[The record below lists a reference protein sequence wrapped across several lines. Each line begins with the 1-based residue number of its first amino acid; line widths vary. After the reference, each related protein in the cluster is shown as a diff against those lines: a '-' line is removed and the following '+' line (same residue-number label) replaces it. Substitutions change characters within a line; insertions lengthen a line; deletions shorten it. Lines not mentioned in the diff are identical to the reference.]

1 MRGLNM
7 KERVILHSD
16 LNNFYASVECLHRP
30 EIRDKPV
37 AVCGDPFLRH
47 GIVLAKNYPA
57 KATGIQTG
65 EAIWQAQQKCP
76 GLIVL
81 PPNFGLYLRFA
92 RLAREIY
99 ASYTDQVEPFGLDEA
114 WLDVTSS
121 CHIFGDGEEIA
132 NQIRARVKEE
142 MGVTASVGVSFNKIF
157 AKLGSDMKKPDATIV
172 ITSEN
177 FRSMIWPLPAGD
189 LLYVG
194 RATKH
199 KLAARGIT
207 SIGDIAVADP
217 AWLRSLLGK
226 WGEVLWSFANGF
238 DNSPVLRMG
247 EELQIKSVGN
257 SITTPRDLETDE
269 DVEMTFY
276 VLSESVAERMREH
289 GFKCRT
295 AQIYVRD
302 KNLCTSSAQGKF
314 LRPTQLSADLAEK
327 AMSLFRTS
335 YTWENPVRSLGVKG
349 TDLVA
354 ANSCE
359 QLFLFEDEER
369 RLKQERIEAA
379 VDVLRQRFGHFSI
392 QRALLLQDEK
402 LGAINPKEDH
412 VIHPVAFFKEGGLP

>member
-1 MRGLNM
+1 M
-7 KERVILHSD
+7 KKRVILHSD

-30 EIRDKPV
+30 EIREKPV
-37 AVCGDPFLRH
+37 AVCGDPLLRH

-57 KATGIQTG
+57 KAAGIQTG

-76 GLIVL
+76 GLVVL

-99 ASYTDQVEPFGLDEA
+99 TTYTDQVEPFGLDEA
-114 WLDVTSS
+114 WLDVTGS
-121 CHIFGDGEEIA
+121 CQVFGDGREIA
-132 NQIRARVKEE
+132 DRIRTRIKEE
-142 MGVTASVGVSFNKIF
+142 LGVTASVGVSYNKIF
-157 AKLGSDMKKPDATIV
+157 AKLGSDMKKPDATTV

-194 RATKH
+194 RATKR
-199 KLAARGIT
+199 KLASRGIVL
-207 SIGDIAVADP
+207 IGDIAAAQPD
-217 AWLRSLLGK
+217 WLRSLLGK
-226 WGEVLWSFANGF
+226 WGEVLWAFANGL
-238 DNSPVLRMG
+238 DNSPVIRMG
-247 EELQIKSVGN
+247 EEAQIKSVGN
-257 SITTPRDLETDE
+257 SITTPRDLETDK

-276 VLSESVAERMREH
+276 VLSESVAERMRQH

-302 KNLCTSSAQGKF
+302 KNLCSLGAQGKF
-314 LRPTQLSADLAEK
+314 LRPTQLSSELAEK
-327 AMSLFRTS
+327 AMSLFRAH
-335 YTWENPVRSLGVKG
+335 YAWENPVRSLGVKG

-354 ANSCE
+354 ADSYE
-359 QLFLFEDEER
+359 QLFLFENEAR
-369 RLKQERIEAA
+369 RLKQEKIEAT
-379 VDVLRQRFGHFSI
+379 VDELRNRFGHFSI

-412 VIHPVAFFKEGGLP
+412 VIHPVAFFKEGRLP

>member
-1 MRGLNM
+1 M
-7 KERVILHSD
+7 KKRVILHSD

-30 EIRDKPV
+30 EIREKPV
-37 AVCGDPFLRH
+37 AVCGDPLLRH

-76 GLIVL
+76 GLVVL

-99 ASYTDQVEPFGLDEA
+99 TTYTDQVEPFGLDEA
-114 WLDVTSS
+114 WLDVTGS
-121 CHIFGDGEEIA
+121 CQVFGDGREIA
-132 NQIRARVKEE
+132 DRIRTRIKEE
-142 MGVTASVGVSFNKIF
+142 LGVTASVGVSYNKIF
-157 AKLGSDMKKPDATIV
+157 AKLGSDMKKPDATTV

-194 RATKH
+194 RATKR
-199 KLAARGIT
+199 KLASRGIVL
-207 SIGDIAVADP
+207 IGDIAAAQPD
-217 AWLRSLLGK
+217 WLRSLLGK
-226 WGEVLWSFANGF
+226 WGEVLWAFANGL
-238 DNSPVLRMG
+238 DNSPVIRMG
-247 EELQIKSVGN
+247 EEAQIKSVGN
-257 SITTPRDLETDE
+257 SITTPRDLETDK

-276 VLSESVAERMREH
+276 VLSESVAERMRQH

-302 KNLCTSSAQGKF
+302 KNLCSLGAQGKF
-314 LRPTQLSADLAEK
+314 LRPTQLSSELAEK
-327 AMSLFRTS
+327 AMSLFRAH
-335 YTWENPVRSLGVKG
+335 YAWENPVRSLGVKG

-354 ANSCE
+354 ADSYE
-359 QLFLFEDEER
+359 QLFLFENEAR
-369 RLKQERIEAA
+369 RLKQEKIEAT
-379 VDVLRQRFGHFSI
+379 VDELRNRFGHFSI

-412 VIHPVAFFKEGGLP
+412 VIHPVAFFKEGRLP

>member
-1 MRGLNM
+1 M

-37 AVCGDPFLRH
+37 AVCGDPLLRH

-76 GLIVL
+76 GLVVL

-114 WLDVTSS
+114 WLDVGGS
-121 CHIFGDGEEIA
+121 CQVFGDGREIA
-132 NQIRARVKEE
+132 DRIRTRIKEE
-142 MGVTASVGVSFNKIF
+142 LGVTASVGVSYNKIF
-157 AKLGSDMKKPDATIV
+157 AKLGSDMKKPDATTV
-172 ITSEN
+172 ITSDN
-177 FRSMIWPLPAGD
+177 FRQTVWPLPAGD

-194 RATKH
+194 RATKR
-199 KLAARGIT
+199 KLASRGVT
-207 SIGDIAVADP
+207 SIGDIALADP
-217 AWLRSLLGK
+217 AGLRSLLGK
-226 WGEVLWSFANGF
+226 WGEVLWAFANGL
-238 DNSPVLRMG
+238 DCSPVVRMG
-247 EELQIKSVGN
+247 EESQIKSVGN
-257 SITTPRDLETDE
+257 SITTPRDLKTDA

-276 VLSESVAERMREH
+276 VLSESVAERMRQH

-295 AQIYVRD
+295 AQIYIRD
-302 KNLCTSSAQGKF
+302 NNLCSLGAQGKF
-314 LRPTQLSADLAEK
+314 PRPTQLAADLAAK
-327 AMSLFRTS
+327 AMTLFRAH
-335 YTWENPVRSLGVKG
+335 YAWEKPVRSLGVKG

-354 ANSCE
+354 ADCCE

-369 RLKQERIEAA
+369 RRKQEKIEAT
-379 VDVLRQRFGHFSI
+379 VDDLRHRFGHFSI

-412 VIHPVAFFKEGGLP
+412 VIHPVAFFKEGRLP